1 MSSTYVW
8 QIQQR
13 RGLAWFPLHE
23 GRPFERAYNEELEP
37 QEFAEKLLAGAEL
50 GDGGLHRALV
60 WHEPA
65 GSPTAARMIALE
77 VLLAILHETPGADRD
92 AIMDSDAWRRAP
104 GWTSPPTATTITRAA
119 NELGDRIDRS
129 AGWRLTA
136 TGAALGAR
144 AAALLTQQA
153 VVAYGGELH
162 RAPDAIVYWPA
173 GSYDPTTGEVR
184 S

>member
-23 GRPFERAYNEELEP
+23 GHPFERAYNEELEP

-65 GSPTAARMIALE
+65 GS
-77 VLLAILHETPGADRD
+77 
-92 AIMDSDAWRRAP
+92 
-104 GWTSPPTATTITRAA
+104 
-119 NELGDRIDRS
+119 
-129 AGWRLTA
+129 
-136 TGAALGAR
+136 
-144 AAALLTQQA
+144 
-153 VVAYGGELH
+153 
-162 RAPDAIVYWPA
+162 RAPDAIVYWPV
-173 GSYDPTTGEVR
+173 GGYDPTTGEVR